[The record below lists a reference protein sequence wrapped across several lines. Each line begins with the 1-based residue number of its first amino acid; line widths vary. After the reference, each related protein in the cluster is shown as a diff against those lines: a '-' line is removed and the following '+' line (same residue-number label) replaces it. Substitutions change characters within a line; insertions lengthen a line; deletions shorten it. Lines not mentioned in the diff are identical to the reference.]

1 FQYRRCWWDHLLG
14 YSPSFRAHIGQGRE
28 FEGLGNVDRLVGR
41 RHLGG
46 ESVPE
51 AVVELPRIGHS
62 DPQATS
68 GLERVVLG
76 TERLDVAES
85 CQSALEGIEVE
96 ERDDVIHFRL
106 LRCPRATRCRAAVP
120 LLDQRLA
127 QVLRDRV
134 ARGLRIEWGAGG
146 RI

>member
-1 FQYRRCWWDHLLG
+1 
-14 YSPSFRAHIGQGRE
+14 
-28 FEGLGNVDRLVGR
+28 
-41 RHLGG
+41 
-46 ESVPE
+46 
-51 AVVELPRIGHS
+51 S

-146 RI
+146 RIGEDPLDGLRPTGDRASYLGGNRRAVGQGAGQVRITGERKEGDGGDGGRLLRQPPLAGGQ